1 MSKKRKEFEQWG
13 DMTARLFPELYYTDI
28 ENKTP
33 KFEDQR
39 VIARTVTFQVTDAC
53 NLACKY
59 CYQINKGRRRMSMET
74 AKKFVD
80 LLLDADESNKYINPS
95 ISPFIIIEFIGGEPL
110 LEIDLIDEIM
120 TYFTE
125 QAFVKRHPW
134 ATRYMVSLC
143 SNGVLYFEP
152 NVQRFFRKHKNHL
165 SLNITID
172 GNKELH
178 DSCRV
183 FPDGRPSYDMAVAAA
198 KDWMDNKHG
207 YMGSKITIAP
217 GNITYLYDALVHMI
231 DLGYLEINANCVY
244 EEGWNIEY
252 ARELYNQMKH
262 FSDYLL
268 DNNLDEVYCSLYEE
282 HFFHPKEEGDDENWC
297 WGAGTPILTDHGYV
311 PIENI
316 QVGDL
321 VYTHDG
327 TLKPVINV
335 MSHRAENVVNIK
347 MSGVF
352 DLVCT
357 DNHKLFTRMFKH
369 RGHKGEK
376 HYEPINKSA
385 VKDIRH
391 EDLIKLFQLPT
402 NDLGETNPIAYIV
415 GRYIGDGW
423 SYCENTGH
431 VICCSFDEKDMLKEQ
446 LSKANIGYYTN
457 ENEPVV
463 EFIIGRDTNNEN
475 NVRLHDILKECGQL
489 AHGKKVP
496 SICLG
501 WNKQSLLELIRGYID
516 ANGYISTNGQFRINT
531 VSYRLAQDVMLILR
545 TLGFTPTCYK
555 NNGIKDRYEIYFYPD
570 PDRAKYVHFEDNELY
585 TFGLKY
591 EEVEPQTVYNITVAE
606 NHSYVAG
613 GIVSSNCGGTGVMLS
628 CDPGG
633 YLYPCIRYMESSL
646 GDEQEP
652 MRIGHVD
659 FGLETNDKE
668 VQIVKCLNCIT
679 RRTQSTD
686 ECYYCPIA
694 EGCSWCSAYNYQVF
708 GTADKRATYI
718 CEMHKARSLANVYY
732 WNKRYKKNNEDK
744 KYYMWCPKEWAIP
757 IIGENEY
764 KYLLDISGSKEYSTS
779 KPEEYTFSNY
789 EKSTDFIKQRN
800 DIVYES

>member
-1 MSKKRKEFEQWG
+1 MNKKRKEFEQWG

-59 CYQINKGRRRMSMET
+59 CYQINKGRRRMSIET

-134 ATRYMVSLC
+134 ATRYIVSLC

-183 FPDGRPSYDMAVAAA
+183 FPDGSPSYDMAVAAA

-297 WGAGTPILTDHGYV
+297 WGTGTPILTDHGYI

-316 QVGDL
+316 KVGDL

-327 TLKPVINV
+327 TLKPVTNV
-335 MSHRAENVVNIK
+335 MCHHAENTVTILLDGIK
-347 MSGVF
+347 PM
-352 DLVCT
+352 VCT
-357 DNHKLFTRMFKH
+357 DNHKIF
-369 RGHKGEK
+369 
-376 HYEPINKSA
+376 
-385 VKDIRH
+385 VKAGNSTERVMVKNITSQ
-391 EDLIKLFQLPT
+391 DLIMVHNDHTHDMSDFIFDNDNIWAGNLKLS
-402 NDLGETNPIAYIV
+402 A
-415 GRYIGDGW
+415 
-423 SYCENTGH
+423 
-431 VICCSFDEKDMLKEQ
+431 
-446 LSKANIGYYTN
+446 A
-457 ENEPVV
+457 
-463 EFIIGRDTNNEN
+463 
-475 NVRLHDILKECGQL
+475 
-489 AHGKKVP
+489 
-496 SICLG
+496 
-501 WNKQSLLELIRGYID
+501 
-516 ANGYISTNGQFRINT
+516 
-531 VSYRLAQDVMLILR
+531 
-545 TLGFTPTCYK
+545 
-555 NNGIKDRYEIYFYPD
+555 
-570 PDRAKYVHFEDNELY
+570 
-585 TFGLKY
+585 
-591 EEVEPQTVYNITVAE
+591 EPQTVYNITVAE

-628 CDPGG
+628 CDPDG

-646 GDEQEP
+646 GDDQEP

-659 FGLETNDKE
+659 FGIETNDKE
-668 VQIVKCLNCIT
+668 IQIVKCLNCIT

-694 EGCSWCSAYNYQVF
+694 EGCSWCSAYNYQIF

-718 CEMHKARSLANVYY
+718 CEMHKARALANVYY

-744 KYYMWCPKEWAIP
+744 KYHMWCPKEWALP
-757 IIGENEY
+757 IIGEKEY
-764 KYLLDISGSKEYSTS
+764 EYLLNISESKEYSTS

-789 EKSTDFIKQRN
+789 EKSTDFIK
-800 DIVYES
+800 